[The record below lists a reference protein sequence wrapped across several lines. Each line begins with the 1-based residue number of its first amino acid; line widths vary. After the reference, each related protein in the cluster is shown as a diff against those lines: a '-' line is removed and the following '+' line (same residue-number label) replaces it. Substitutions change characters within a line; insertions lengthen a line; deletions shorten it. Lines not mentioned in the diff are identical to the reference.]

1 SRSRLA
7 EIVPKE
13 RLGMIDLVKAA
24 GVDVSDWSNS
34 KRGRAG
40 AAMNPKYCYEWSFV
54 EPRRV
59 VVLNIW
65 HHAMKENDGGIIIR
79 DMNMRA
85 FASERLEPERTRALK
100 MDAAMQTAMNGGLP
114 VRVIV
119 LAGKRRGDPDGPLEG
134 PS

>member
-1 SRSRLA
+1 MRRGEPLSRCKTVASAALGRQTQEPIMSTLA
-7 EIVPKE
+7 QIAPKE
-13 RLGMIDLVKAA
+13 KLRMIDLVKAA

-79 DMNMRA
+79 D
-85 FASERLEPERTRALK
+85 
-100 MDAAMQTAMNGGLP
+100 
-114 VRVIV
+114 
-119 LAGKRRGDPDGPLEG
+119 
-134 PS
+134 